1 MNRTSSLNS
10 MGRNA
15 DIVPGPRSWWGGL
28 KGDYECMLSVLGA
41 STREGEPSCHNPG
54 GTPYG
59 ASAKRAVAA
68 FRGQVC
74 PPSVLNY

>member
-1 MNRTSSLNS
+1 MR
-10 MGRNA
+10 A
-15 DIVPGPRSWWGGL
+15 KP
-28 KGDYECMLSVLGA
+28 
-41 STREGEPSCHNPG
+41 STRDGYGIEQVASVHRTCLYMATKLGDLLDASPRGGEPSCHSPG

-74 PPSVLNY
+74 PPSV